1 MFLANQRIC
10 LTLSTACF
18 RALSG
23 NFIIPPNPINRS
35 RTVLVKTIPSPAT
48 QLVSAPIRSLCA
60 DHRQP
65 SLYPPSSQGYEAAP
79 HQRVLSSQTASS
91 RRAPV
96 TSAGWSMMTQL
107 LSEVFF
113 DPFGCVRSRNGHQL
127 EHPIPEHEPRP
138 DQDRPDHHRLYH
150 LLLVVRQLVRRQELL
165 RRRAPRDPA
174 RKYHLLRP
182 QLPQRHQLPRR
193 ARLFGHLLH
202 HIPRLLR
209 THHRYVIQYNVQRG
223 FLITSCVLIIIQ
235 FLLFLWDVKIL
246 QGEASN

>member
-79 HQRVLSSQTASS
+79 HQR
-91 RRAPV
+91 
-96 TSAGWSMMTQL
+96 
-107 LSEVFF
+107 
-113 DPFGCVRSRNGHQL
+113 RSRNGHQL